1 MMKKFIRVLF
11 VLLVTGSVSAN
22 EIQSPLSV
30 VNQRMDAYNQHDL
43 KRFLALYDEGVEVY
57 TYPDKRL
64 AEGKGH
70 LKSIFEP
77 MLKEGKVKVKIHHQ
91 IQKDSY
97 VINQETVTY
106 GTTETEYVS
115 VYKVENGLITEV
127 RFIRD

>member
-1 MMKKFIRVLF
+1 MKNFIAGLFIVLIA
-11 VLLVTGSVSAN
+11 GSVSAN
-22 EIQSPLSV
+22 EIKSPLDV
-30 VNQRMDAYNQHDL
+30 VNQRMHAYNQHDL
-43 KRFLALYDEGVEVY
+43 KQFLATYHENVQVY
-57 TYPDKRL
+57 TYPDNRL
-64 AEGKGH
+64 AEGKEH
-70 LKSIFEP
+70 LQSIFEP

-97 VINQETVTY
+97 VINHETVIY

>member
-1 MMKKFIRVLF
+1 MKNFMPGLFIVF
-11 VLLVTGSVSAN
+11 IAGSVSAN
-22 EIQSPLSV
+22 EIKSPLAV
-30 VNQRMDAYNQHDL
+30 VNQRMHAYNQYDL
-43 KRFLALYDEGVEVY
+43 KQFLATYHENVQIY

-64 AEGKGH
+64 AEGKEH
-70 LKSIFEP
+70 LQSIFEP

-97 VINQETVTY
+97 VINHESVTY

>member
-1 MMKKFIRVLF
+1 MKQFILMI
-11 VLLVTGSVSAN
+11 LLAATCVHADET
-22 EIQSPLSV
+22 QSPLTV

-43 KRFLALYDEGVEVY
+43 KRFLATYDEKVEVY

-64 AEGKGH
+64 AEGKAH
-70 LKSIFEP
+70 LQSIFEP

-97 VINQETVTY
+97 VINHETVTY
-106 GTTETEYVS
+106 DTTETEYVS

>member
-1 MMKKFIRVLF
+1 MKQFILCI
-11 VLLVTGSVSAN
+11 LLAAGCAHAN
-22 EIQSPLSV
+22 DIQSPLTV

-43 KRFLALYDEGVEVY
+43 NKFLATYNDNVQIY

-64 AEGKGH
+64 AEGKAH

-97 VINQETVTY
+97 FINHETFSY
-106 GTTETEYVS
+106 RNTETEYVS
-115 VYKVENGLITEV
+115 VSKVENGLITEV